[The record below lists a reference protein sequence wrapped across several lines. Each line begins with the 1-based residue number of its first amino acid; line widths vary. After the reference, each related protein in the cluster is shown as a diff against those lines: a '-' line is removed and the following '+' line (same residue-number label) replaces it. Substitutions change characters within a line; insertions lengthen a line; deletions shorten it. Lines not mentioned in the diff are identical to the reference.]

1 METGVLAQ
9 IADPRLRAY
18 VVWVPKVGAQESN
31 VPEAT
36 RLVPDRR
43 ARHYWDGAGILLRSF
58 RPPLGLRDDAWDV
71 YLVYGPNA
79 RWEGAEPPR
88 PEFWMHQLPIDH
100 APMFDPQVF
109 AARVRRVLAR

>member
-43 ARHYWDGAGILLRSF
+43 ARHYWDGAGILLRSSKGSPRRLRRRWRGSPF
-58 RPPLGLRDDAWDV
+58 RA
-71 YLVYGPNA
+71 
-79 RWEGAEPPR
+79 
-88 PEFWMHQLPIDH
+88 
-100 APMFDPQVF
+100 
-109 AARVRRVLAR
+109 